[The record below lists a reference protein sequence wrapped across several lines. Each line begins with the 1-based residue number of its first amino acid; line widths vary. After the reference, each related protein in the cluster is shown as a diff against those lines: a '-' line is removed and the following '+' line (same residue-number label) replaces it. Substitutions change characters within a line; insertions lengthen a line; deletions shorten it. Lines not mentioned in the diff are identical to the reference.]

1 MSLCTVAYPPIEP
14 SRYLITRELPMK
26 GLLFL
31 PFVALTILSWG
42 LYGPTLH
49 AGQAAFGADGKL
61 SAFRPFICV
70 GLAYFLIAVIFPVV
84 VLYTKGEKG
93 YWSVGGFI
101 WSFAAGGIGALGA
114 LGIILALKWGG
125 SPIYVMPLVFGCAPV
140 VNTFVTMGMA
150 KNFKEASWPFYM
162 GILVVA
168 IGAAGVLVNKPA
180 KPKGHDDHASL
191 VVTVSAQPVS
201 LLANQDEKTEQTP
214 AQIEELEADQAAVD
228 QAAVDQV
235 AVDQVAIQSTETTVV
250 AATEKNASESQTAP
264 NWLADMV
271 LRSLCILATALCW
284 GAYGPVLHKG
294 QLIMGG
300 SRLRP
305 FICVGLAYFAVAVII
320 PLLISPAFGPEA
332 GVFTSISGWFWSLG
346 AGAIGALGALGIIYA
361 FNFGGKPLFVMPLVF
376 GCAPVINTFSEI
388 MTKGLWEQTGNM
400 FFASLFLVIAGA
412 VIVLTTAP
420 KSAPPATKVTPPAT

>member
-1 MSLCTVAYPPIEP
+1 
-14 SRYLITRELPMK
+14 MK

-49 AGQAAFGADGKL
+49 AGQAAFGADGEL

-70 GLAYFLIAVIFPVV
+70 GLAYFLIAVIFPVAA
-84 VLYTKGEKG
+84 LYTKGEKG
-93 YWSVGGFI
+93 YWSAGGFI
-101 WSFAAGGIGALGA
+101 WSFAAGAIGAMGA

-140 VNTFVTMGMA
+140 VNTFVTMAMA
-150 KNFKEASWPFYM
+150 KNFKEASWPFYL

-180 KPKGHDDHASL
+180 KPKGHDSHANKAPTLAVPSAIPAQ
-191 VVTVSAQPVS
+191 TVALLATNQEERTGKELESGQVQETKEQPTPPEAVS
-201 LLANQDEKTEQTP
+201 RVETAPKATLANQKSDAEKT
-214 AQIEELEADQAAVD
+214 
-228 QAAVDQV
+228 
-235 AVDQVAIQSTETTVV
+235 
-250 AATEKNASESQTAP
+250 ATASQEDP
-264 NWLADMV
+264 NWLADIV

-320 PLLISPAFGPEA
+320 PILINPAFGPEP
-332 GVFTSISGWFWSLG
+332 GTFNSFTGWFWSLG
-346 AGAIGALGALGIIYA
+346 AGTIGALGALGIIYA

-388 MTKGLWEQTGNM
+388 MTKGLWQETGNM

-420 KSAPPATKVTPPAT
+420 KSPHAPKATSPPAS